1 MPPPEPQEI
10 LRFQWGEVLLPFW
23 EGVTAIARESGVK
36 QIALELHDDQCV
48 YHVAPLLKLREM
60 IGPVVGANLDP
71 SHLFWMGA
79 DPLAAPEAMAEAIF
93 RHPRPV

>member
-36 QIALELHDDQCV
+36 QIALELHGDQCV
-48 YHVAPLLKLREM
+48 YNVPPCSSCVR
-60 IGPVVGANLDP
+60 
-71 SHLFWMGA
+71 
-79 DPLAAPEAMAEAIF
+79 
-93 RHPRPV
+93 